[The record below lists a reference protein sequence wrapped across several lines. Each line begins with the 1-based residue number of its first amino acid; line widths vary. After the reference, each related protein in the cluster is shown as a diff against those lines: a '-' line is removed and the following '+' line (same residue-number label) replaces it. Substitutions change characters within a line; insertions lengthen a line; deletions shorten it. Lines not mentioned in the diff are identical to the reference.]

1 MAEISKPVN
10 LSLTWASTGDI
21 LDPGDSKYAQGWEV
35 EIPPRQWFNFYQNR
49 VDNAIAHINQHGW
62 AVWDDSTEYQ
72 ANKSYVQGSTGNLYR
87 ALTTNTN
94 IDPVSDAGTNWQA
107 LFITRLAT
115 TVEAQA
121 WSSNTTS
128 LSPLRLNDAF
138 KGSNQSLT
146 SSGFQKLPGGL
157 IKQWGTTGTIA
168 AGASLVVVFPVAFPS
183 GAFVVNINGGSNT
196 DSTTPV
202 SFAYS
207 LIDNTSV
214 TLRNRSTVGVTANWT
229 AVGS

>member
-1 MAEISKPVN
+1 MVDISKPSN
-10 LSLTWASTGDI
+10 LSLQWAESGDI

-35 EIPPRQWFNFYQNR
+35 EIPPRQWFNYYQNR
-49 VDNAIAHINQHGW
+49 VDNAIAHINQHGI
-62 AVWDDSTEYQ
+62 AVWDSGTEYQ
-72 ANKSYVQGSTGNLYR
+72 VSKSYVQGSDGNVYR

-94 IDPVSDAGTNWQA
+94 IDPVSDGGTNWQA
-107 LFITRLAT
+107 LFLTRLAT
-115 TVEAQA
+115 TGEAQG
-121 WSSNTTS
+121 WTSNLVT
-128 LSPLRLNDAF
+128 LSPGRLADAF